1 MELKDA
7 IYGRRSIRK
16 FKDIPIS
23 EEDIREIVEAG
34 TMAPSGTNIQPW
46 YYVAIAHPETLE
58 ELRKIAAK
66 GAEGATPML
75 AERFKD
81 HPEVVKPTT
90 SFIATFG
97 NAPLVVLVFLRPQNV
112 ESGRDTMIQGI
123 GAGIQ
128 NMLLTAYEKGI
139 GSCWMTALISGGVGE
154 EIRLRFAP
162 DKGELVA
169 TVAFGYS
176 EQDPKMP
183 KRKDDRSEF
192 IL

>member
-7 IYGRRSIRK
+7 IYGRRSVRK
-16 FKDIPIS
+16 FKDIPIN

-46 YYVAIAHPETLE
+46 YYVAIAHPQTLE
-58 ELRKIAAK
+58 ELRNIAVR
-66 GAEGATPML
+66 GAEGCRPML
-75 AERFKD
+75 EDRFKE
-81 HPEVVKPTT
+81 HPEIVKPTT
-90 SFIATFG
+90 SFISSFG
-97 NAPLVVLVFLRPQNV
+97 NAPLVVLAFLRPQNV
-112 ESGRDTMIQGI
+112 TSGRDTMLQGI
-123 GAGIQ
+123 AAGIQ
-128 NMLLTAYEKGI
+128 NMMLTAYEKGI
-139 GSCWMTALISGGVGE
+139 GSCWMTALITGGVAE

-176 EQDPKMP
+176 DQEPKMP
-183 KRKDDRSEF
+183 KRKDDRCEY

>member
-7 IYGRRSIRK
+7 IYGRRSVRK
-16 FKDIPIS
+16 FKDIPIA

-46 YYVAIAHPETLE
+46 YYVAIAHPDTLK
-58 ELRKIAAK
+58 ELHAIAAR

-90 SFIATFG
+90 NFISTFG

-112 ESGRDTMIQGI
+112 ETGRDTMLQSIA
-123 GAGIQ
+123 AGVQ
-128 NMLLTAYEKGI
+128 NMLLTAFEKGI
-139 GSCWMTALISGGVGE
+139 GSCWMTALISGGVAE

-176 EQDPKMP
+176 EQEPKMP
-183 KRKDDRSEF
+183 KRKDDRCEY